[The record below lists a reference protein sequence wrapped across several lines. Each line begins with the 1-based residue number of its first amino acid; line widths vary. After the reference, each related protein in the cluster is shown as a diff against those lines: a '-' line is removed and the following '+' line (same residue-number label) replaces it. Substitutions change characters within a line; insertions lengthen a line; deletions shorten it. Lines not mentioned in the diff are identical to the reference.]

1 MIGELLSAHLAGLVL
16 HIEGVQEV
24 HGPHAEE
31 GVAGDDHAGGPEAH
45 EGDGMRQRKHHLPNL
60 LHGTRTLLVIYQSVC
75 GCSDKLL
82 ARLVNVMRTCS
93 CQFVIWLHKVTAGAS
108 ILQSHK

>member
-1 MIGELLSAHLAGLVL
+1 MIGDLLLAHLAGLVL

-31 GVAGDDHAGGPEAH
+31 GVAGNNHAGGPETH

-60 LHGTRTLLVIYQSVC
+60 LPGTRILLIIYQSVC
-75 GCSDKLL
+75 GCPDKLL
-82 ARLVNVMRTCS
+82 ARLVNIMQTCS
-93 CQFVIWLHKVTAGAS
+93 CQLMIWLHKVTAGVS
-108 ILQSHK
+108 ILQSHR